1 MPVVTYPKNSC
12 DSRAPLGLPRPCGGS
27 MPAPHISPLRPRRK
41 NGRRRTTPRAG
52 GVQRPCRGRIARS
65 PGWRITAK
73 NGNPSTIPVPTH
85 VLLYIPARHRT
96 KLCTIPV
103 PTHVLLCDLYW
114 NCCTCTAVYVCRY
127 SAGGERGK
135 ARGKNRH
142 TVPVL
147 GWFGVPLLFLF
158 YFICV
163 RYTVPV
169 SGCTNAYDS
178 VPLETST
185 SINQLSLIHI

>member
-1 MPVVTYPKNSC
+1 MVVTHPKNSC
-12 DSRAPLGLPRPCGGS
+12 ESRAPVSVPRSRCGATSHPHSSYFLSPANTGCRARLGEQGALYLGLPGTDRSLPGMSENCKN
-27 MPAPHISPLRPRRK
+27 RK
-41 NGRRRTTPRAG
+41 SLHCTRTTT
-52 GVQRPCRGRIARS
+52 Q
-65 PGWRITAK
+65 
-73 NGNPSTIPVPTH
+73 

-163 RYTVPV
+163 RYT
-169 SGCTNAYDS
+169 CLLY
-178 VPLETST
+178 TSP
-185 SINQLSLIHI
+185 SPRD